1 MSTPVRPGILSGIRI
16 LDFTWK
22 TVGPWAPR
30 LLTHYGAEVI
40 HVERASGWDDHRF
53 NATPSIVTDEPQEAE
68 LAGMKKVYADPQFNT
83 HRDESTAAH
92 VPGKTKLYSAPYF
105 NTLHSGKLGI
115 SLNTRNPEGLK
126 IVERL
131 IGMSDALVENFSAE
145 VLPNWGLTWERIH
158 ALNPKLVYMSSSG
171 FGHTGD
177 WKGYRSF
184 GPTAAAQSG
193 LSLAS
198 GLPGK
203 PPAGWGFS
211 YLDVMGGWMGGL
223 ALVQGLLQAKK
234 TGKGFYI
241 DYSVTEGAM
250 TMLGTYMLDYQV
262 NGRRTR
268 RPDFPPGNRSVFPAV
283 APHNTYRCSGKDR
296 VGQDWWVFIACE
308 TQAQF
313 EALCHLMGQPSLLLD
328 AKFSTNEARV
338 QHQDELDATIA
349 RWTRAR
355 RRYDIMQKCQAA
367 GIIAAVVQSAE
378 DRVEYDP
385 QLQHRE
391 MFPIINNPDLGDFAY
406 EGYPVK
412 MSRTPAFVHGRAP
425 ILAEHNQYVYG
436 DLLGMSE
443 TEIASLRERGVI

>member
-1 MSTPVRPGILSGIRI
+1 MSQQKNPATDNAAHLRKGVLSGIRV

-40 HVERASGWDDHRF
+40 HVERVNGWDDHRY
-53 NATPSIVTDEPQEAE
+53 NAQRSIVTDTPDANQVQ
-68 LAGMKKVYADPQFNT
+68 GDK
-83 HRDESTAAH
+83 
-92 VPGKTKLYSAPYF
+92 KLYAAPYF
-105 NTLHSGKLGI
+105 NTLHHGKLAI
-115 SLNTRNPEGLK
+115 SLNTRSPEGLK
-126 IVERL
+126 LVERL
-131 IGMSDALVENFSAE
+131 ITKCDAVVENFSAG
-145 VLPNWGLTWERIH
+145 VFPSWGLTWERIH
-158 ALNPKLVYMSSSG
+158 QLNAKIVYMSSSG
-171 FGHTGD
+171 FGHTGE

-198 GLPGK
+198 GLPGQ

-223 ALVQGLLQAKK
+223 ALIQGLLKVKK
-234 TGKGFYI
+234 TGKGMYI

-250 TMLGTYMLDYQV
+250 SMIGTYMLDFQV

-268 RPDFPPGNRSVFPAV
+268 RPSFPPGNRAVFPSL
-283 APHNTYRCSGKDR
+283 APHNTYRCAGNDR
-296 VGQDWWVFIACE
+296 VGQYWWVFIACE

-313 EALCHLMGQPSLLLD
+313 EALCALMGQPALVLD
-328 AKFSTNEARV
+328 PKFATNEARV
-338 QHQDELDATIA
+338 QHQDELDAIIGC
-349 RWTRAR
+349 WTRAR

-378 DRVEYDP
+378 DRVEYDA
-385 QLQHRE
+385 QLHHRE
-391 MFPIINNPDLGDFAY
+391 MFPIINHPELGDFPY

-425 ILAEHNQYVYG
+425 TLAEHNQYVYG
-436 DLLGMSE
+436 ELLGMDAA
-443 TEIASLRERGVI
+443 EITGLRERGVI

>member
-1 MSTPVRPGILSGIRI
+1 MSRGSPVRPGVLSGVRV

-40 HVERASGWDDHRF
+40 HVERAGGYDDHRYS
-53 NATPSIVTDEPQEAE
+53 ATPSIVADAPQAAE
-68 LAGMKKVYADPQFNT
+68 LPGTKKVYADPQFNT
-83 HRDESTAAH
+83 LREEPQPAA
-92 VPGKTKLYSAPYF
+92 GRKKLYAAPYF
-105 NTLHSGKLGI
+105 NVLHHGKLAI
-115 SLNTRNPEGLK
+115 SLNTKHPEGLK
-126 IVERL
+126 LVERL
-131 IGMSDALVENFSAE
+131 IGVCDALVENFSAE
-145 VLPNWGLTWERIH
+145 VLPSWGLTWERMH
-158 ALNPKLVYMSSSG
+158 ALNPRLVYMSASG
-171 FGHTGD
+171 FGHTGE

-223 ALVQGLLQAKK
+223 ALVQGLLEARR

-250 TMLGTYMLDYQV
+250 SMLGTYMLDYQV

-268 RPDFPPGNRSVFPAV
+268 RPGFPPGNRSIFPALV
-283 APHNTYRCSGKDR
+283 PHNTYRCAGKDR
-296 VGQDWWVFIACE
+296 VGQHWWVFIAAE
-308 TQAQF
+308 TQPQF
-313 EALCHLMGQPSLLLD
+313 EALCALMEQPGLALD
-328 AKFSTNEARV
+328 PRFATNEARV
-338 QHQDELDATIA
+338 ANQDELDAIIG
-349 RWTRAR
+349 RWTRPR
-355 RRYDIMQKCQAA
+355 RRYDIMRQCQAA
-367 GIIAAVVQSAE
+367 GVVAAVVQSAE

-385 QLQHRE
+385 QLQHRG
-391 MFPIINNPDLGDFAY
+391 MHPIIDHPELGEFAY

-425 ILAEHNQYVYG
+425 MLAEHNAYVYG
-436 DLLGMSE
+436 ELLGMSE
-443 TEIASLRERGVI
+443 PEIASLRERGVI

>member
-1 MSTPVRPGILSGIRI
+1 MNQQQNPATESVSPLRKGVLSGIRV

-30 LLTHYGAEVI
+30 LLTHDGAEVI
-40 HVERASGWDDHRF
+40 HVERVNGWDDHRYS
-53 NATPSIVTDEPQEAE
+53 AQPSIVTDTPEAHQVQGGKP
-68 LAGMKKVYADPQFNT
+68 LYAD
-83 HRDESTAAH
+83 
-92 VPGKTKLYSAPYF
+92 PYF
-105 NTLHSGKLGI
+105 NTLHNGKLAI
-115 SLNTRNPEGLK
+115 SLNPRTPEGLK
-126 IVERL
+126 LVERL
-131 IGMSDALVENFSAE
+131 ITKCDAVVENFSAE
-145 VLPNWGLTWERIH
+145 VFTNWGLTWERMH
-158 ALNPKLVYMSSSG
+158 ELNPKIVYMSSSG

-198 GLPGK
+198 GLPGQ
-203 PPAGWGFS
+203 PPAGWGYS

-223 ALVQGLLQAKK
+223 ALIQGLLEAKK
-234 TGKGFYI
+234 TGQGMYI

-250 TMLGTYMLDYQV
+250 SMVGTYMLDFQV

-268 RPDFPPGNRSVFPAV
+268 RADFPPGNRAIFPSL
-283 APHNTYRCSGKDR
+283 APHNTYRCAGHDR
-296 VGQDWWVFIACE
+296 VGQSWWVLIACE

-313 EALCHLMGQPSLLLD
+313 EALCALMDRPGLVLD
-328 AKFSTNEARV
+328 PKFATNAARV
-338 QHQDELDATIA
+338 KHEDELDAIIN

-385 QLQHRE
+385 QLHHRE
-391 MFPIINNPDLGDFAY
+391 MFPIINHPEVGDVPY

-425 ILAEHNQYVYG
+425 TLAEHNQYVYG
-436 DLLGMSE
+436 ELLGMDAA
-443 TEIASLRERGVI
+443 EIAGLRERGVI

>member
-1 MSTPVRPGILSGIRI
+1 MNTKSPVRAGVLSGIRV

-40 HVERASGWDDHRF
+40 HVERAGGYDDHRY
-53 NATPSIVTDEPQEAE
+53 NATPSIVADEPQVAQ
-68 LAGMKKVYADPQFNT
+68 LPGTKKVYADPQFNT
-83 HRDESTAAH
+83 LREEPAATAQ
-92 VPGKTKLYSAPYF
+92 KKLYAAPYF
-105 NTLHSGKLGI
+105 NTLHHGKLAI
-115 SLNTRNPEGLK
+115 SLNTKSAEGRQ

-131 IGMSDALVENFSAE
+131 IGISDALVENFSAE
-145 VLPNWGLTWERIH
+145 VLPSWGLTWERIH
-158 ALNPKLVYMSSSG
+158 ALNPRLVYMSASG
-171 FGHTGD
+171 FGHTGE

-223 ALVQGLLQAKK
+223 ALVQGLLKAKK

-250 TMLGTYMLDYQV
+250 SMMGTYMLDYQV

-268 RPDFPPGNRSVFPAV
+268 RPDFPPGNRAIFPSL
-283 APHNTYRCSGKDR
+283 APHNTYRCAGKDR

-313 EALCHLMGQPSLLLD
+313 ESLCQVIDCTDLVLD
-328 AKFSTNEARV
+328 PKFATNEARV
-338 QHQDELDATIA
+338 AHQDELDAIIG
-349 RWTRAR
+349 RWTRSR
-355 RRYDIMQKCQAA
+355 RRYDIMRKCQAA

-378 DRVEYDP
+378 DRVEYDS
-385 QLQHRE
+385 QLHHRE
-391 MFPIINNPDLGDFAY
+391 MHPIIDNPEVGGDFPY

-425 ILAEHNQYVYG
+425 TLAEHNEYVYG
-436 DLLGMSE
+436 DLLGMSKA
-443 TEIASLRERGVI
+443 EIASLREREVI